1 MWGQR
6 ICDLGPL
13 YIRAQG
19 PRRGEALPMTCNES
33 PNGLEIQ
40 SRTIL
45 SSAPQNLEGRNGTP
59 SKSAP
64 KALLEERASTVGRTR
79 GYSVGVV
86 QGKAVTSA
94 LNVPTNVL
102 TALMGKGPLTV
113 WQQRT
118 RDRLP
123 LLQLSTLRLTE
134 PYSSVFTT
142 TTNHFKYGLIRQV
155 SAL

>member
-19 PRRGEALPMTCNES
+19 PRRGEALPRTCNES

-102 TALMGKGPLTV
+102 TALMGKRTPDSVATKNKGKAAITAIKYSTPDRAILFSFYNHHQPL
-113 WQQRT
+113 
-118 RDRLP
+118 
-123 LLQLSTLRLTE
+123 
-134 PYSSVFTT
+134 
-142 TTNHFKYGLIRQV
+142 
-155 SAL
+155 